1 MKKHF
6 LILLALISVHIAQA
20 QTSDKAMKLYEQT
33 KTKINSLKNYSFSF
47 TMLSGE
53 NYFDGN
59 IKVKGEKFK
68 IELEGLSMIYDGQ
81 KTYNINPQDKEVN
94 VYNQSEDMGIMTP
107 SSLLSYFKTSEYNF
121 QWDIEQQLNDGR
133 KIQFIKLTP
142 KSSSQ
147 VKNSGLIGIDIKT
160 NMVYKII
167 EIDAFQ
173 GRNTLTINNFKS
185 NLNISDSE
193 FQFKKS
199 NYPGYYVYEVD

>member
-81 KTYNINPQDKEVN
+81 KTSTNLR
-94 VYNQSEDMGIMTP
+94 SEEH
-107 SSLLSYFKTSEYNF
+107 TSELQSRENLVCRLLL
-121 QWDIEQQLNDGR
+121 E
-133 KIQFIKLTP
+133 KK
-142 KSSSQ
+142 KE
-147 VKNSGLIGIDIKT
+147 KT
-160 NMVYKII
+160 KY
-167 EIDAFQ
+167 
-173 GRNTLTINNFKS
+173 T
-185 NLNISDSE
+185 
-193 FQFKKS
+193 
-199 NYPGYYVYEVD
+199 